1 MRPVLPWPERP
12 RERLS
17 RAGAAHLATAEL
29 LALVL
34 RSGAPG
40 LPASAVADQLV
51 RRFDSLERLAA
62 AGDAELSRVAGI
74 GPAMIAS
81 LRAAFE
87 VGSRLARAPLAAG
100 CKLESP
106 EQVFGHFGPRLRH
119 ARQESFFVLLLDSRH
134 RLLRELEV
142 SRGSLDQSLV
152 HPREVFAPALR
163 ESAAAILVLHN
174 HPSGDPRPS
183 RDDLEVTRR
192 LVEAGTLLGIRLVDH
207 IVIGAR
213 GFQSLARDGWPGA
226 QVSGASDR

>member
-1 MRPVLPWPERP
+1 MRRSLPPAEGP
-12 RERLS
+12 RERLA
-17 RAGAAHLATAEL
+17 RDGAAHLATAEL

-34 RSGAPG
+34 RGGTAEV
-40 LPASAVADQLV
+40 PARAIAEQLV
-51 RRFDSLERLAA
+51 CRFDTLEGLAA
-62 AGDAELSRVAGI
+62 AGDAELSGVPGI

-87 VGSRLARAPLAAG
+87 VGSRLVRAPLAAG

-119 ARQESFFVLLLDSRH
+119 ARQESFFVLLLDSRQ
-134 RLLRELEV
+134 RLLRDLEV
-142 SRGSLDQSLV
+142 SRGSLNQSLV

-183 RDDLEVTRR
+183 QDDLEVTRR
-192 LVEAGTLLGIRLVDH
+192 LAEAGAILGIRLLDH
-207 IVIGAR
+207 IVIGAE
-213 GFQSLARDGWPGA
+213 GFESLSRAGWSGA
-226 QVSGASDR
+226 QVSGSKDP

>member
-1 MRPVLPWPERP
+1 MRPALSVPERP

-17 RAGAAHLATAEL
+17 RVGAAALSTAEL

-34 RSGAPG
+34 RTGVPG
-40 LPASAVADQLV
+40 VPASVIGEHLV
-51 RRFDSLERLAA
+51 RRFESVEGLAA

-87 VGSRLARAPLAAG
+87 VGLRLARVPLPTG
-100 CKLESP
+100 CRLESP
-106 EQVFGHFGPRLRH
+106 EQVFRHFGPRLRH
-119 ARQESFFVLLLDSRH
+119 ARQESFFVLLLDSRQ
-134 RLLRELEV
+134 RVIRELEV
-142 SRGSLDQSLV
+142 SRGSLNQSLV

-183 RDDLEVTRR
+183 RDDLEVTGR
-192 LVEAGTLLGIRLVDH
+192 LAEAGTILGIRLLDH
-207 IVIGAR
+207 IVIGADEFR
-213 GFQSLARDGWPGA
+213 SLARDGWPSTRA
-226 QVSGASDR
+226 TGASRA